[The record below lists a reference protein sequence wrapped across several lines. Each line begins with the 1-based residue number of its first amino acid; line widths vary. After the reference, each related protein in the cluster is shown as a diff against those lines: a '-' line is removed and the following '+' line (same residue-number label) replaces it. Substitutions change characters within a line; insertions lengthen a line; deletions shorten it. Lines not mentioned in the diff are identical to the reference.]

1 MFGHMEM
8 EVLVEGDNLDMEE
21 VPLYLHDHMEEVLVA
36 YMVVELNR
44 DLEELAYMYLHDYN
58 FVVVEVED
66 NLVFVEDNLV
76 FVEDNLVA
84 VVDNLV
90 VEEDNLVVEEDNLVR
105 MEYMFENVD
114 IFHRRVVQFLRRRIL
129 NV

>member
-1 MFGHMEM
+1 MEM

-44 DLEELAYMYLHDYN
+44 DLEELAYMCLHDYN
-58 FVVVEVED
+58 FVVVE
-66 NLVFVEDNLV
+66 VEDNLV

-90 VEEDNLVVEEDNLVR
+90 VEEDNLVVVGENLVR

-114 IFHRRVVQFLRRRIL
+114 IFHRLRKNLIE
-129 NV
+129 NHHY